1 MLRNSSAS
9 MSSRRAKAPRQQPI
23 WLLSIDP
30 AAAAGWCLFKDG
42 KPRCWGEADGTTWR
56 GLVTSMRPVR
66 DAMFGDFSNGPSD
79 GVLGT
84 RECVIEDGFFQYGKM
99 TFKGTLTLGRR
110 RGLAQAAGEDAGIDK
125 FTFIGPS
132 TWQNGLGWTRGQDT
146 KVWSKAYV
154 ESRWQLGEMTH
165 DVADAVALGSY
176 FIDNYQALA

>member
-1 MLRNSSAS
+1 
-9 MSSRRAKAPRQQPI
+9 MSSKRAKAPRQPPV

-30 AAAAGWCLFKDG
+30 AAAAGWCLFYEGTPKL
-42 KPRCWGEADGTTWR
+42 WGAADGSTWK
-56 GLVTSMRPVR
+56 GLMNELYPVQTLLH
-66 DAMFGDFSNGPSD
+66 ASTLTPIK
-79 GVLGT
+79 T
-84 RECVIEDGFFQYGKM
+84 RECVIEDGFFQYGKQ

-110 RGLAQAAGEDAGIDK
+110 RGLAQAAGEAVGIDK

-154 ESRWQLGEMTH
+154 KSRWQLDEASH
-165 DVADAVALGSY
+165 DVCDAIALGTY

>member
-1 MLRNSSAS
+1 M
-9 MSSRRAKAPRQQPI
+9 APRKPKTPRQPPI

-30 AAAAGWCLFKDG
+30 AAAAGWCLFKEG
-42 KPRCWGEADGTTWR
+42 KPHSWGTADGSTWTGLMASMEAQWLPQILATT
-56 GLVTSMRPVR
+56 
-66 DAMFGDFSNGPSD
+66 DA
-79 GVLGT
+79 

-110 RGLAQAAGEDAGIDK
+110 RGLAQAAAEAHGIDK

-154 ESRWQLGEMTH
+154 ESRWQLGEMSH

>member
-1 MLRNSSAS
+1 M
-9 MSSRRAKAPRQQPI
+9 APRKPKIRQPPV

-42 KPRCWGEADGTTWR
+42 KPICWGEADGATYKGLIR
-56 GLVTSMRPVR
+56 GLRPAR
-66 DAMFGDFSNGPSD
+66 DLLYPIAGDGKD
-79 GVLGT
+79 
-84 RECVIEDGFFQYGKM
+84 RECVIEDGFFQYGKQ

-110 RGLAQAAGEDAGIDK
+110 RGLAQAAAESHDIDK

-154 ESRWQLGEMTH
+154 ESRWQLGEMSH

-176 FIDNYQALA
+176 FLDTYQARG